1 MKLIKLLR
9 GSMFNQNEF
18 NEIPWI
24 KKERRKME
32 ANREK
37 ESGTLVIDSSSHRVK
52 ICQVEDVRDC

>member
-1 MKLIKLLR
+1 
-9 GSMFNQNEF
+9 MFNQNEF
-18 NEIPWI
+18 NEVPWI
-24 KKERRKME
+24 KKKRKKME